1 MKIIINST
9 AYTGLKNLNFSPE
22 TDVFGNSLP
31 INEFRADI
39 ITTDDIAMSQW
50 AELRDDLNTLWA
62 KYWIVYAERIDRQ
75 TVRIQVQSALRLLER
90 KQMPAVM
97 YEVGMPSSSMTDV
110 LDDIFDGLDVTYT
123 VTPATP
129 SYAVVGFCPAQN
141 ARDRLLWLLL
151 TQQRYVRSFFS
162 DTVEIRLINDQTAP
176 LIPLE
181 RTFWKPSITYRDYV
195 TAINVRS
202 YQFVAGTPTPVDKW
216 VTPDDQT
223 YYIVVETNYRLVNPD
238 VPAGVP
244 DNEISIDG
252 VTLITGEYTASRVL
266 SHLALYYFK
275 RQDVDID
282 IINNAEYAPG
292 DRVTV
297 YLDEGQLAVG
307 YIGSAAFGFGN
318 QAKAKLKLSGV
329 EVVEGATLTI
339 LHVYSGIQIGEQ
351 KLYLPVGYPYEI
363 DNPYH
368 DTMIGTNRYIFRPLT
383 AKTTG
388 TLDQDTTVTVN
399 YAIALNAYTVTDSS
413 AGIAIRQ
420 EVLAITSVSGVAM
433 DAEETDVAVIE

>member
-1 MKIIINST
+1 MKIIINGT
-9 AYTGLKNLNFSPE
+9 AYAGLKNLNFSPE

-75 TVRIQVQSALRLLER
+75 TVRIQAQSALRLLER

-97 YEVGMPSSSMTDV
+97 YEVGTSDIV
-110 LDDIFDGLDVTYT
+110 DILDDIFDGLDVSYT
-123 VTPATP
+123 LTPATP
-129 SYAVVGFCPAQN
+129 RYAVVGFCPAQS
-141 ARDRLLWLLL
+141 ARDRLLWVLL
-151 TQQRYVRSFFS
+151 TQQRYVRSFFN
-162 DTVEIRLINDQTAP
+162 DTVEICLINNTTAP
-176 LIPLE
+176 LIPME
-181 RTFWKPSITYRDYV
+181 KTFWKPSITYRDYV
-195 TAINVRS
+195 TAINVKS
-202 YQFVAGTPTPVDKW
+202 YQFVQGTPTPVDKW

-252 VTLITGEYTASRVL
+252 VTLITGEDTASRVL

-275 RQDVDID
+275 RQDVDLEV
-282 IINNAEYAPG
+282 INNAAYKPG

-307 YIGSAAFGFGN
+307 YIGSVAFAFGN

-339 LHVYSGIQIGEQ
+339 RHMYSGIKLGEQ
-351 KLYLPVGYPYEI
+351 TLFLPVGYPYEI
-363 DNPYH
+363 DNPFY
-368 DTMIGTNRYIFRPLT
+368 DTWIGANRYVFRPLT

-388 TLDQDTTVTVN
+388 TLNQDTTVTVN
-399 YAIALNAYTVTDSS
+399 YAIALNAYTAVDSS
-413 AGIAIRQ
+413 AEIATRQ
-420 EVLAITSVSGVAM
+420 NILAITSVSGVAM